1 MQNSIQNG
9 TTIEYTPAADIT
21 GGDLIVFPAMVAVAI
36 TDIPIGGTGALST
49 EGVFD
54 LKKDATAFSQGQAV
68 YAKGDG
74 TVTATSGENTVPAGK
89 CWADAAGGDATVA
102 VKINA

>member
-1 MQNSIQNG
+1 MQNSIRNG
-9 TTIEYTPAADIT
+9 RSIDYTPAADVK

-36 TDIPIGGTGALST
+36 TDIPTEGVGALST

-54 LKKDATAFSQGQAV
+54 LKKDGTAFSQGQAV
-68 YAKGDG
+68 YAKPDG
-74 TVTATSGENTVPAGK
+74 TVTATSDSNTVPAGK
-89 CWADAAGGDATVA
+89 CWAAAAGGDAAVA